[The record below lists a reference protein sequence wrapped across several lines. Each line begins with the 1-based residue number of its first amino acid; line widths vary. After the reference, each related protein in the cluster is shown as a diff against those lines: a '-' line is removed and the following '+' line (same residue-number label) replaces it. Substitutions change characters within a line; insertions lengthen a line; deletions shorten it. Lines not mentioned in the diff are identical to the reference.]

1 MNDEEVV
8 TRHCQSCGY
17 SLQGLAENR
26 CPECGRGFD
35 PRDISTF
42 ASRIV
47 DGEPLLKRACIGLAF
62 FLVPV
67 CVWAANRLL
76 GPFTGSQDSKVWF
89 GLMMASAAVIGL
101 CALTGWLLC
110 LIEVW
115 NGVQLLRDRHIVLQN
130 RDRCR
135 AAVWLGGTIAAIP
148 LLYVAYTILVALYTM
163 RNAR

>member
-1 MNDEEVV
+1 M
-8 TRHCQSCGY
+8 
-17 SLQGLAENR
+17 QGLAENR

-35 PRDISTF
+35 PGDISTF

-67 CVWAANRLL
+67 CVWAANAFL
-76 GPFTGSQDSKVWF
+76 GPFTGSKDSKVWL
-89 GLMMASAAVIGL
+89 GLMMVCAAVIGL

-110 LIEVW
+110 LIAVW

-135 AAVWLGGTIAAIP
+135 AAVWLGGTITAIP
-148 LLYVAYTILVALYTM
+148 VIYFGYMMVVVLNAM
-163 RNAR
+163 RNAG